1 MLNQLGSSLVFMGM
15 VLEESLHS
23 PCIMGVV
30 MISPTV
36 NILIVNAVGIPLLES
51 FWNLEVCWN

>member
-1 MLNQLGSSLVFMGM
+1 MGM